1 MGRGHW
7 NWPLSWFQIFE
18 AIRIDIYVTLH
29 TGKEC
34 GQPGEPANG
43 SLLSSEILFY
53 PGEEAV
59 YSCRPGY
66 VLAGS
71 ERRVCGEDGVWS
83 GALPTCSEYH
93 GRRSY
98 I

>member
-1 MGRGHW
+1 MLCF
-7 NWPLSWFQIFE
+7 PIFE
-18 AIRIDIYVTLH
+18 AIRIVIYIYVTFLH

-93 GRRSY
+93 RPLCC

>member
-1 MGRGHW
+1 M
-7 NWPLSWFQIFE
+7 
-18 AIRIDIYVTLH
+18 AIGMVSGFWGNSNIYVTVH

-93 GRRSY
+93 RRRSC